1 MQEDHNC
8 YLFQCGDTDT
18 CVFAKHEQYW
28 AGWITRGTDGLNKF
42 SHEDALQNLGSQ
54 DKNDQKAA
62 ATPTSSSTTV
72 PVSTESTT
80 TLKPG
85 TCNNSYNSSLYHKW
99 LARSPGQEKTVSG
112 KLEKSPLTIQLRIR
126 ANDLKRIK
134 AKTVTL
140 HLLVG

>member
-8 YLFQCGDTDT
+8 YLFQCEDTDT

-28 AGWITRGTDGLNKF
+28 AGWITRGTDGLDKF

-54 DKNDQKAA
+54 DKSDQKAA
-62 ATPTSSSTTV
+62 ATPTSSSTSV

-85 TCNNSYNSSLYHKW
+85 NNSYNFSLYHKYGSLLKAQDKKKW
-99 LARSPGQEKTVSG
+99 FRASWKNDYLF
-112 KLEKSPLTIQLRIR
+112 TIF
-126 ANDLKRIK
+126 
-134 AKTVTL
+134 T
-140 HLLVG
+140 